1 VLSVIRDI
9 TERKQTEAQR
19 LADARQQ
26 RDTLVREVHHRIKN
40 NLQSV
45 AGLLQRELGKFMEL
59 DPRLETA
66 ISQVHA
72 IAVVHGLQGADPDE
86 AVRLCDSIRN
96 ICKTVAEL
104 TSRPVEYC
112 IENEHATFRP
122 VQVAS
127 DEAVSVALILN
138 ELILNAVKHSPPD
151 GIAPTVSLTADGSC
165 AEIVISNAVKNRRAT
180 DVDVVIDVD
189 AGQGL
194 GTGLRLVRSLLPDHG
209 AKLHHEL
216 DAAGFMLTTLRLT
229 PPVVGNIHSK
239 EAG

>member
-1 VLSVIRDI
+1 
-9 TERKQTEAQR
+9 
-19 LADARQQ
+19 
-26 RDTLVREVHHRIKN
+26 
-40 NLQSV
+40 
-45 AGLLQRELGKFMEL
+45 
-59 DPRLETA
+59 
-66 ISQVHA
+66 
-72 IAVVHGLQGADPDE
+72 
-86 AVRLCDSIRN
+86 
-96 ICKTVAEL
+96 
-104 TSRPVEYC
+104 
-112 IENEHATFRP
+112 

-209 AKLHHEL
+209 AKLEHAL
-216 DAAGFMLTTLRLT
+216 DAAGFMLTTLRLAS
-229 PPVVGNIHSK
+229 PVVGNIHSK